1 MPEGPEVLNYY
12 LFIKPILENKIIQNL
27 EILSGK
33 YVNKGI
39 SNIEKVKNAK
49 VEDILVKGKTIFIK
63 CENNTSLVFVHGM
76 TGYYSKDAEKHSRIS
91 FNFQD
96 VYTNLYYNDPRN
108 FGTLNI
114 YTTKKD
120 FDKAWESLG
129 PDILNTEV
137 DMEEFYSRL
146 DKYPK
151 MKIGIALMEQ
161 KLLAGI
167 GNYLRCDILWYCKIH
182 YERQIGSL
190 TDKEKE
196 RLYDASVNIVKF
208 HANFKHNLK
217 FLPKNEFFVYQ
228 QTKDIFNNK
237 VLQAKFNSRTIHYV
251 KWNEDNN
258 SDYDS
263 DYDII
268 VKKKK

>member
-12 LFIKPILENKIIQNL
+12 IFIKPILENKTIQNL

-39 SNIEKVKNAK
+39 QNLEKVKNVK
-49 VEDILVKGKTIFIK
+49 IKEVLLKGKTIFVK
-63 CENNTSLVFVHGM
+63 CDTDISLVFVHGM
-76 TGYYSKDAEKHSRIS
+76 TGYYSKDAEKHSRIA

-96 VYTNLYYNDPRN
+96 VDTNLYYNDPRN
-108 FGTLNI
+108 FGTINI
-114 YTTKKD
+114 YTSKEN
-120 FDKAWESLG
+120 FDKAWNSLG

-137 DMEEFYSRL
+137 DIKEFYSRI

-167 GNYLRCDILWYCKIH
+167 GNYLRCDILWYCKLH
-182 YERQIGSL
+182 YERKIGTL
-190 TDKEKE
+190 TENEKEK
-196 RLYDASVNIVKF
+196 LYHASINMIKY
-208 HANFKHNLK
+208 HANFEHNLK
-217 FLPKNEFFVYQ
+217 YLPKNEFFVYQ
-228 QTKDIFNNK
+228 QNKDIFNNK
-237 VLQAKFNSRTIHYV
+237 VIQAKFNNRTIHYV
-251 KWNEDNN
+251 EWNEDN
-258 SDYDS
+258 DS